1 MFRWFAR
8 SRVQRF
14 VLGLVLAT
22 FLPVASATVACQI
35 ACASMGAAIAHQD
48 SMAASSAHHRSH
60 SGSTPAK
67 VHEMGRLAHA
77 GPCHLA
83 SMPTLCGDSEFHP
96 NTGLP
101 SLLRPVAYLLPASF
115 VGPPPEHK
123 PRA

>member
-1 MFRWFAR
+1 MLRWLAS
-8 SRVQRF
+8 SRVRRL

-35 ACASMGAAIAHQD
+35 ACASKVVAT
-48 SMAASSAHHRSH
+48 AHHSSH
-60 SGSTPAK
+60 GGSTPAK
-67 VHEMGRLAHA
+67 AHDMGRLVHA

-83 SMPTLCGDSEFHP
+83 SMPTLCG
-96 NTGLP
+96 GAVP
-101 SLLRPVAYLLPASF
+101 SPEVVGQLALQPAAVRLPASF